1 MLSIT
6 YTYLVPVQH
15 IPATFRK
22 CFISG
27 KALPYEG
34 LGHHRRNPDFHCAN
48 PMKNRNASFQ
58 SKFFDEVRQIE
69 LRTIA
74 FISEEKW

>member
-34 LGHHRRNPDFHCAN
+34 LGHHRRNCDFHYAN
-48 PMKNRNASFQ
+48 PMNASFQ